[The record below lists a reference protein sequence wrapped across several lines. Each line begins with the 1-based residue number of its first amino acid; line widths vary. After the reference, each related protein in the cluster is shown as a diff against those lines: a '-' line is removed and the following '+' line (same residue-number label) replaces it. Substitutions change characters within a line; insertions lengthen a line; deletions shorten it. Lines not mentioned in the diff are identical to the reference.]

1 MIIHKN
7 IRSGV
12 ITIAEGRNN
21 RDYTELYRSSD
32 KREIIK
38 FIERKF

>member
-7 IRSGV
+7 TRTGV

-21 RDYTELYRSSD
+21 RDYTELYKSSD
-32 KREIIK
+32 KQEVIK
-38 FIERKF
+38 FIKRKL